1 MQEASSKAEPKFD
14 KPEKAMMSQQSM
26 ERDGTEKD
34 RVSEQSHTGGGDY
47 ARPPLRSSCSMLN
60 DY

>member
-14 KPEKAMMSQQSM
+14 EPEKAMMSQQSM

-34 RVSEQSHTGGGDY
+34 GASEQSHTSGVIMH
-47 ARPPLRSSCSMLN
+47 AAT
-60 DY
+60 